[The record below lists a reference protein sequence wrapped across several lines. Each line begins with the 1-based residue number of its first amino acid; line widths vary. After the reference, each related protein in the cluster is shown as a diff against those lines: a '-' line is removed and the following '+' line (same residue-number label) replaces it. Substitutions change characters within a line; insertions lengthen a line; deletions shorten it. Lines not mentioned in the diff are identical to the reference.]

1 MARYYRKRNKRDKIN
16 PDIVGSITK
25 IGDFLP
31 EWDSK
36 PVDDPD
42 WFGGVEP
49 PFNSE
54 PGNPGNR
61 VPVIIDPEDWD
72 PDNWHDRTD
81 PDHDHDV
88 VRPVKPDIP
97 VGPNSPGGFDI
108 GSTPSNPN
116 GNSDLDN
123 NGIYTESAERVQA
136 IAYVLE
142 RVKASTAYKQ
152 ALDLFQNTRGAD
164 IFLTRLDA
172 ILSSISSAEFTI
184 WDSLGLS
191 NNFDDSVEEAYR
203 YAIEQIQALL
213 SEFHTWHN
221 SLPVTQTQQFADA
234 GVNSAVTGI
243 GLTGSSLSPQNVS
256 RNPFQST
263 NPMDVISGISD
274 IAFNQIPNVVATVS
288 NVWKSLQDV
297 RLANKHYG
305 LSERAQQF
313 TEDSFLASARKSLI
327 EQGFTLSDDSWS
339 SISDF
344 NKWID
349 NASADPKFS
358 KLLSDERVDAFFSDL
373 KYQGLTYATSDLGW
387 TERNFG
393 QTFEEFYN
401 DLGNF
406 QLDIFA
412 NNLRY
417 QRALSKYNREYQ
429 EVLKGKDAGEAQNFE
444 NEMKKFQ
451 SQFEKIFASQKS
463 NFLNTWISRI
473 KKSKDPV
480 AKFALSKV
488 LFGDNL
494 VSGLDIG
501 SSGLNAVMD
510 EFKKK
515 GRGTFISPI
524 GVGANLGF

>member
-1 MARYYRKRNKRDKIN
+1 MARYYRKRNKRDKKN
-16 PDIVGSITK
+16 PDIVDSITK

-36 PVDDPD
+36 PVNDPD

-49 PFNSE
+49 PFTSE

-61 VPVIIDPEDWD
+61 VPVIIDPEDWN
-72 PDNWHDRTD
+72 PDNWHGRID
-81 PDHDHDV
+81 PDNDLDF
-88 VRPVKPDIP
+88 VRPVKPDVP
-97 VGPNSPGGFDI
+97 SGPNSPGGSDI
-108 GSTPSNPN
+108 SSTPTVPDP
-116 GNSDLDN
+116 GDN
-123 NGIYTESAERVQA
+123 FGGYAVSAEREQA
-136 IAYVLE
+136 ISYVIE
-142 RVKASTAYKQ
+142 RVKNSSAYKQ
-152 ALDLFQNTRGAD
+152 ALDLFQNTKDAE
-164 IFLTRLDA
+164 IFLSRLEA

-203 YAIEQIQALL
+203 YAIEQIQALIA
-213 SEFHTWHN
+213 EFHSWKN
-221 SLPVTQTQQFADA
+221 SLPSTQVQQYSDA
-234 GVNSAVTGI
+234 GINAAITGVGVTS
-243 GLTGSSLSPQNVS
+243 SSLNGQSVV

-274 IAFNQIPNVVATVS
+274 IALNQIPNVVNTVS
-288 NVWKSLQDV
+288 NTWKSLQDV
-297 RLANKHYG
+297 RLATKQFG

-327 EQGFTLSDDSWS
+327 EQGFTLSDESWN

-349 NASADPKFS
+349 NASNDPKFS
-358 KLLSDERVDAFFSDL
+358 KMLSDERVNSFFSDL
-373 KYQGLTYATSDLGW
+373 KYQGLMYSTSDLGW

-393 QTFEEFYN
+393 KTFEQFYN

-444 NEMKKFQ
+444 SEMRKFQ

-463 NFLNTWISRI
+463 TFLNTWISRI
-473 KKSKDPV
+473 KKSHDPV

-501 SSGLNAVMD
+501 SSGLNAIMD
-510 EFKKK
+510 EYKKK
-515 GRGTFISPI
+515 GHGTFISPV
-524 GVGANLGF
+524 GVGTNLGF